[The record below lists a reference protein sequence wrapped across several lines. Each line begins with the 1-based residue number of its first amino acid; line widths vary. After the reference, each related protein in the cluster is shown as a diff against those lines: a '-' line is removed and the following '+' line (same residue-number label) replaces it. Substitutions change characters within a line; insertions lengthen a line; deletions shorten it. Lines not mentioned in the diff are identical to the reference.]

1 MAFGNMLEGYTAH
14 HMTTIVVVR
23 KGPVAIIAAD
33 SLAKYGDA
41 VEQAKYIADPEK
53 LVAIGDAWLG
63 PTGPAS
69 AQLILQSYFS
79 DGEARRDFGS
89 SLGIF
94 ETFTDLM
101 GALKED
107 YHLIPKEDERDPY
120 ESLQME
126 VLIASPAGI
135 FGVYPLRSVQEY
147 SRFYAFGSGAEYALG
162 AMFGIW
168 DSENDPE
175 VIARAGLVA
184 AAEFDDSTD
193 PPFTLHR
200 VTLSGN

>member
-1 MAFGNMLEGYTAH
+1 
-14 HMTTIVVVR
+14 MTTIVVVR
-23 KGPVAIIAAD
+23 KGSAACIAAD
-33 SLAKYGDA
+33 SLAKYGEA
-41 VEQAKYIADPEK
+41 LEGARYVADHEK
-53 LVAIGDAWLG
+53 LVSVGDAWLG

-79 DGEARRDFGS
+79 DGQARRDFGS

-126 VLIASPAGI
+126 VLLACPAGI
-135 FGVYPLRSVQEY
+135 FGIYPLRSVQEY
-147 SRFYAFGSGAEYALG
+147 SRFYAFGSGAEYAMG
-162 AMFGIW
+162 AMQAVW
-168 DSENDPE
+168 ERCTDPQE
-175 VIARAGLVA
+175 VAQAGLTA
-184 AAEFDDSTD
+184 AAEFDDSTGA
-193 PPFTLHR
+193 PFTFHP
-200 VTLSGN
+200 VTCAT